1 MAFPEEAARL
11 SFGLVPPASSLPG
24 PDRLGEL
31 VDLLGERTGLVIA
44 RRQVASYDDL
54 ARLLR
59 AGVLQLAWLP
69 PILFAHLGTE
79 GVVREV
85 ASADRGEAEPSLSVL
100 IAKRGRGLRSAEDL
114 RGLSVGWV
122 DPLSAAG
129 YVVPRLR
136 LASAGL
142 PPDTLFARERV
153 FGSHAAVVRA
163 VLDGTID
170 VGATYAALGRDG
182 ELSRGAFLE
191 LGAPADALEI
201 ALGFGPIPADV
212 IAVHATVPPA
222 VSDRLAAALL
232 AEDAPLRELLFQTFG
247 AKRLVRGPLVGHDL
261 LRSEI
266 ARAPEVLVPAA
277 HAFVGRP
284 K

>member
-1 MAFPEEAARL
+1 MEGEAPRL
-11 SFGLVPPASSLPG
+11 WFGLVPPAASLPR

-31 VDLLGERTGLVIA
+31 TELVGERSGLVIA

-59 AGVLQLAWLP
+59 GGVLQLAWLP
-69 PILFAHLGTE
+69 PILFAHLVTE

-100 IAKRGRGLRSAEDL
+100 VAKRGRGLRTVEDL

-136 LASAGL
+136 LARAGH

-170 VGATYAALGRDG
+170 VGATYAGVGGDG
-182 ELSRGAFLE
+182 ELSRGAFVD
-191 LGAPADALEI
+191 LGVPAQTLEI

-212 IAVHATVPPA
+212 VAVHATVPAA
-222 VSDRLAAALL
+222 VEDRLAEALL
-232 AEDAPLRELLFQTFG
+232 ADDPTLRELLHQTFG
-247 AKRLVRGPLVGHDL
+247 ARRLVRGPLVGHDL